1 MSNYDLSEWPLFR
14 SVIGNEQE
22 DRARPLKCFVASPH
36 ASADADVR
44 NHANTLWKYV
54 IRPALL
60 DTDYAARRAD
70 ADDHAPTASQAAID
84 ALLDDDLVIAI
95 LTFNDP
101 LVCYQTAVAQAAAQ
115 PLILMIEEGRQ
126 LPFEARGAKVVVY
139 SLETDAIFSAVNVR
153 KLQAAVQEIRAN
165 DAPLQQGF
173 RPGAVALNSGG
184 NSGAVVYERS
194 HQFTYDQRLN
204 MLREARAR
212 IDIMGVANKA
222 FALHPDAIEAI
233 RSHSGKDVEVRI
245 LQCAPTNPALP
256 SLIPGREIDKL
267 NAVRDEIVA
276 AAEAWKHIADMP
288 DLNLSITLR
297 RVQTALPLA
306 SALITDHAAVSTPYL
321 HSMVTAESPT
331 LVAKSGGA
339 YYRAISREFD
349 ALWSEAATMFRVEP
363 KRHVVQPVAVAAA
376 APLVPLVPAN
386 GNRSG
391 DVQRLYT
398 KAEEAVKPAA
408 APNAAPGGGQARGLG
423 TIN

>member
-1 MSNYDLSEWPLFR
+1 MPNYDLSEWPLFR
-14 SVIGNEQE
+14 SVIGAGQE
-22 DRARPLKCFVASPH
+22 DRPRPLSCFVASPH
-36 ASADADVR
+36 ESPDADIR
-44 NHANTLWKYV
+44 NHASTLWKYV

-60 DTDYAARRAD
+60 DTDYAARRAET
-70 ADDHAPTASQAAID
+70 DDHGPAAAQAAID
-84 ALLDDDLVIAI
+84 ALLDDDLIISV

-101 LVCYQTAVAQAAAQ
+101 IVFYQTAVAQAAAQ
-115 PLILMIEEGRQ
+115 PMILMIEEGRP
-126 LPFEARGAKVVVY
+126 LPFEPRGAKVVVY
-139 SLETDAIFSAVNVR
+139 SLDTDAIFSAANVR
-153 KLQAAVQEIRAN
+153 KLQAAVKEIREN

-184 NSGAVVYERS
+184 NSGAVVFERS

-233 RSHSGKDVEVRI
+233 RSHSGKEIEVRI
-245 LQCAPTNPALP
+245 LQCAPNNSSLAAL
-256 SLIPGREIDKL
+256 LPGRDLGKM
-267 NAVRDEIVA
+267 NAVKEEIAA

-331 LVAKSGGA
+331 LVAKAGGA
-339 YYRAISREFD
+339 YYRAICREFD
-349 ALWSEAATMFRVEP
+349 ALWSEAATLFRVEP
-363 KRHVVQPVAVAAA
+363 RRHGVQPKTSA
-376 APLVPLVPAN
+376 APPPATPLIPAN

-391 DVQRLYT
+391 DVQRLYG
-398 KAEEAVKPAA
+398 KPDEA
-408 APNAAPGGGQARGLG
+408 APSAPGTGQERGLG
-423 TIN
+423 AVN